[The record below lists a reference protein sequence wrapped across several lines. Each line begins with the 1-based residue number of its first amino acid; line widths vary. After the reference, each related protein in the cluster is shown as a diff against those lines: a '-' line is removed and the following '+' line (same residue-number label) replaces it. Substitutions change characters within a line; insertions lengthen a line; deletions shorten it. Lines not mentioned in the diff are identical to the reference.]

1 MREASN
7 FLYSRLKVTDDQI
20 QAKTQT
26 IYMLREARHC
36 GLPLGL
42 DSVRFFAIDI
52 DVSSL
57 PDFMFLK
64 SQGLFGLTH
73 DLKWLY
79 SIFNA
84 YIVRSMPPQNYLVLT
99 KQGGIGIGEF
109 AEVPWHKKERENILR
124 AVGIHVEYGEP
135 VETGEYRGVYKTVGD
150 KEHAEIIRLYI
161 EGGSMAKIAEE
172 LDRSAATIHQPIT
185 EHNKAV
191 TRSNFCPLCRRI
203 HSEYGTTLAE
213 RD

>member
-7 FLYSRLKVTDDQI
+7 FLYSRLKVTDDQT
-20 QAKTQT
+20 QAKTET

-52 DVSSL
+52 DVRSL
-57 PDFMFLK
+57 SDFMFLK

-79 SIFNA
+79 SIFDA

-99 KQGGIGIGEF
+99 KQGGIGLGEF
-109 AEVPWHKKERENILR
+109 AEVPWHKNERENILR
-124 AVGIHVEYGEP
+124 NVGI
-135 VETGEYRGVYKTVGD
+135 R
-150 KEHAEIIRLYI
+150 
-161 EGGSMAKIAEE
+161 
-172 LDRSAATIHQPIT
+172 
-185 EHNKAV
+185 
-191 TRSNFCPLCRRI
+191 
-203 HSEYGTTLAE
+203 
-213 RD
+213 